1 MILSAGRKADGSR
14 ATLDDLFRRA
24 GVRHADALALADPP
38 NYEMLTGR
46 PPRRLTYAEADR
58 AISALAAKL
67 RSFGLQTDAV
77 VAIQL
82 ANGVDSII
90 ALLGVLRA
98 GMIAAPVPLLWCM
111 QDIVPALSPIGAKAI
126 ITSARIGA
134 HAQAGIAMQV
144 AAELFP
150 IRYVCGFGQNL
161 PDGVVSLDESNVPVP
176 AEFLQPS
183 VRPGDAAAHVAVVT
197 FDVTSDGLV
206 PVARSHRELIAGG
219 LAVFLEGGLARDAT
233 ILSAIPIGSFAGL
246 ALTVAPWLLAGGTLA
261 LHHGLDPA
269 AFAAQTA
276 AHKPAAVVLPGPA
289 LTPLADAGL
298 LDGTINTILGL
309 WRAPGQLAAD
319 APWHHGAALV
329 DIASFGEI
337 GLLPAR
343 RAPDGQPGAIPH
355 GVVAVPHGAADAV
368 MVAETVR
375 SKSGTLAMRGPM
387 VPTQPF
393 PPSGEQGNEDRDAA
407 AGYFDTGYA
416 CRIARANRTLVI
428 TAPPAGITTSGFY
441 RFRQSA
447 VDDVVATADAEAV
460 IVALPDALLGQRLAG
475 SARETAAIAA
485 ALEARGVNA
494 LIAGAFRP
502 RGVVA

>member
-1 MILSAGRKADGSR
+1 MILSATQKTDGNR

-38 NYEMLTGR
+38 NCETLTGR
-46 PPRRLTYAEADR
+46 PPRKLTYAEADR
-58 AISALAAKL
+58 AISALATRL

-82 ANGVDSII
+82 ANTVDSII

-98 GMIAAPVPLLWCM
+98 GMIAVPVPLLWRM

-126 ITSARIGA
+126 ITSSRIGA
-134 HAQAGIAMQV
+134 HAQAEIAMQV
-144 AAELFP
+144 AVELFP
-150 IRYVCGFGQNL
+150 IRYVCGFGQDL
-161 PDGVVSLDESNVPVP
+161 PDGVVPLDEIGASAPT
-176 AEFLQPS
+176 EFFQPS

-219 LAVFLEGGLARDAT
+219 LAVFLEAGLARDAT

-246 ALTVAPWLLAGGTLA
+246 ALTVVPWLLAGATLA
-261 LHHGLDPA
+261 LHHDFDAA
-269 AFAAQTA
+269 AFAGQTG
-276 AHKPAAVVLPGPA
+276 AHEPAVVVLPGPA

-298 LDGTINTILGL
+298 LGGAIKTVLGL
-309 WRAPGQLAAD
+309 WRAPEQLAAD
-319 APWHHGAALV
+319 APWHHNAALV

-343 RAPDGQPGAIPH
+343 RGPDGHPAAIPH
-355 GVVAVPHGAADAV
+355 GAIAVPRAAPNAIT
-368 MVAETVR
+368 VAETVR
-375 SKSGTLAMRGPM
+375 SKSGTFAMRGPM

-393 PPSGEQGNEDRDAA
+393 PPGGEQGKEDRDAA
-407 AGYFDTGYA
+407 AGYFDTGFA
-416 CRIARANRTLVI
+416 CRIARANSTLVL

-447 VDDVVATADAEAV
+447 VDDVVAAVDPEAV
-460 IVALPDALLGQRLAG
+460 IVALPDAMLGQRLAG
-475 SARETAAIAA
+475 SGREAAAIAA

-502 RGVVA
+502 RGIAA

>member
-1 MILSAGRKADGSR
+1 MILSATQKTDGNR

-38 NYEMLTGR
+38 DSEWLTGR
-46 PPRRLTYAEADR
+46 PPRKLTFAEADR
-58 AISALAAKL
+58 AISALATKL
-67 RSFGLQTDAV
+67 RSFGLQIDAV

-98 GMIAAPVPLLWCM
+98 GMIAAPLPLLWRM
-111 QDIVPALSPIGAKAI
+111 QDIVPALSSIGAKAI
-126 ITSARIGA
+126 ITSSRIGA
-134 HAQAGIAMQV
+134 HAQAEIAMQV

-161 PDGVVSLDESNVPVP
+161 PDGVVSLDENSVP
-176 AEFLQPS
+176 APAGFFQPS

-197 FDVTSDGLV
+197 FDITSDGLV

-246 ALTVAPWLLAGGTLA
+246 ALTVVPWLLAGGPLT
-261 LHHGLDPA
+261 LHHGFDPA
-269 AFAAQTA
+269 AFAEQTA
-276 AHKPAAVVLPGPA
+276 AHKPAAVILPGPA

-298 LDGTINTILGL
+298 LDGTIKTILGL
-309 WRAPGQLAAD
+309 WRAPEQLAAD

-337 GLLPAR
+337 ALLPAR
-343 RAPDGQPGAIPH
+343 RGPDGQPVAIPH
-355 GVVAVPHGAADAV
+355 GAVAVPRDAPDAV
-368 MVAETVR
+368 TAAETVR
-375 SKSGTLAMRGPM
+375 GKSGTLALRGPM

-393 PPSGEQGNEDRDAA
+393 PPGGEQGDEDRNAA

-416 CRIARANRTLVI
+416 CRISRASGTLVL
-428 TAPPAGITTSGFY
+428 TAPPAGITVSGFY

-447 VDDVVATADAEAV
+447 VDDVVAATDAEAV
-460 IVALPDALLGQRLAG
+460 IVALPDALLGQRFAG
-475 SARETAAIAA
+475 SAREAAAIAS

-494 LIAGAFRP
+494 LIAGAFRS
-502 RGVVA
+502 RGIAA